1 MELSKR
7 VARRIRNMESHVHFD
22 LEKGIATV
30 PLYYE
35 TPDDLLDEHLSRPG
49 KPVISDDAID
59 YLLDIV
65 KDIPK
70 EFTVDFSLTV
80 NDYGAYDPHQLLKA
94 IQVTVENTY
103 YYYDENRKK
112 DIALSVLFI
121 VIGALSMIIEFIG
134 LHYKWY
140 GPKDAI
146 STDIITSLFDLV
158 TWIFFWEGAAILFLT
173 YENDATVFHH
183 DLGRFQG
190 IRFVDDAGGVLSATD
205 RDKLYRNWVR
215 VEKRELFARH
225 FILFSYPVLFA
236 VTAVEIGEFGQQIAG
251 MDGWSIARLLFGVIT
266 VVLLAIANVS
276 FFRGKGPLKKWV
288 IPLSLVLLGYAVI
301 NMIESM
307 IHGEIRTISFYLN
320 CFAMILIL
328 INVICLR
335 YMQKQTVET
344 CRKRGKSDNG
354 DQQTDPPTDGK
365 HQ

>member
-7 VARRIRNMESHVHFD
+7 LVKRIKNMESHVHFD

-30 PLYYE
+30 PLYYQ

-80 NDYGAYDPHQLLKA
+80 NDYGEYDHQQLLKA

-121 VIGALSMIIEFIG
+121 VIGALAMIIEFIG
-134 LHYKWY
+134 LRYGWY
-140 GPKDAI
+140 GAKGAI
-146 STDIITSLFDLV
+146 STDIITSLFDLT
-158 TWIFFWEGAAILFLT
+158 TWIFIWEGGAILFLT
-173 YENDATVFHH
+173 YENDATVFRH
-183 DLGRFQG
+183 DLRRFQG
-190 IRFVDDAGGVLSATD
+190 IRFVNDSGGILSAMD
-205 RDKLYRNWVR
+205 QDKLYHGWVF
-215 VEKRELFARH
+215 VGKREFFARH

-236 VTAVEIGEFGQQIAG
+236 VTAIEIGEYGQQIVSMNGLA
-251 MDGWSIARLLFGVIT
+251 IARLVFGAAI

-276 FFRGKGPLKKWV
+276 FFRGKGPLKKW
-288 IPLSLVLLGYAVI
+288 IMPLSLILLGYVII
-301 NMIESM
+301 NMIECF
-307 IHGEIRTISFYLN
+307 INGEIQTISFFLD

-335 YMQKQTVET
+335 YLQKQTADM
-344 CRKRGKSDNG
+344 CRKGVRSKNE
-354 DQQTDPPTDGK
+354 DQ
-365 HQ
+365 